1 MLSFYRYSTRLR
13 RCGLALALTLTTSS
27 ACAQWAVIDGANL
40 EANKEGFYSQL
51 QQTIHQL
58 ETEKLQLEQLISKIS
73 GLRFHVDLG
82 KQSLQPVSD
91 ADRDNLVE
99 VNCQNNNGGIIGSA
113 VNALTSSLASHSI
126 RESQQQICAQ
136 IVMAQINK
144 YNLTVGMLNK
154 VQGYHSAFDQVS
166 DIIDNVNTLADSGRA
181 ATQTQTYSNA
191 LTTEMANWR
200 AQIEADDAI
209 IRTLEEQQS
218 MLARTA
224 LNGGG
229 SSATGSALGSVL
241 GGL

>member
-1 MLSFYRYSTRLR
+1 MLSFYRYSVRLR
-13 RCGLALALTLTTSS
+13 RCSLALALTLTTSS
-27 ACAQWAVIDGANL
+27 ACAQWAVIDEANL
-40 EANKEGFYSQL
+40 EANREGFYSQL

-58 ETEKLQLEQLISKIS
+58 ETEKLQLEQLMSKIS
-73 GLRFHVDLG
+73 GLRFNVDLG
-82 KQSLQPVSD
+82 QQSLQPVSD
-91 ADRDNLVE
+91 ADRDNLIQ
-99 VNCQNNNGGIIGSA
+99 VNCQSNNGGIVGSA
-113 VNALTSSLASHSI
+113 VNTLTSSLASHSI
-126 RESQQQICAQ
+126 RENQQQICAQ

-144 YNLTVGMLNK
+144 YNITVGMLNK
-154 VQGYHSAFDQVS
+154 VQSYHSAFDQVS
-166 DIIDNVNTLADSGRA
+166 DIIDNVNTLADSSRA

-229 SSATGSALGSVL
+229 SGATGSALGSVL